1 MREYTTPLVY
11 RVESDES
18 IVDSLYRQSEEAP
31 DRVLFQRPVL
41 SDWVDVSARHF
52 AAEVR
57 ALSRGWISLGIRPG
71 DRIALLSQTRY
82 EWMLF
87 AYSVWSCGAVLVP
100 IYPSSSAE
108 QVHHILED
116 SGAQFLEI
124 GRAHV

>member
-87 AYSVWSCGAVLVP
+87 S
-100 IYPSSSAE
+100 
-108 QVHHILED
+108 
-116 SGAQFLEI
+116 
-124 GRAHV
+124 